1 MRLRYFQI
9 GSDRI
14 RTRVSAS
21 EAAGFSMA
29 AEISISIA
37 AKFTTLFDSRISS
50 GGDSAAMRPTASSQS
65 SAFAL
70 PAGRTTNWNRTT

>member
-1 MRLRYFQI
+1 MWRAA
-9 GSDRI
+9 
-14 RTRVSAS
+14 RTKVSAS

-29 AEISISIA
+29 AEISISMA
-37 AKFTTLFDSRISS
+37 AKLTALLDSVMRS

-70 PAGRTTNWNRTT
+70 PAGRTTNWKRTT